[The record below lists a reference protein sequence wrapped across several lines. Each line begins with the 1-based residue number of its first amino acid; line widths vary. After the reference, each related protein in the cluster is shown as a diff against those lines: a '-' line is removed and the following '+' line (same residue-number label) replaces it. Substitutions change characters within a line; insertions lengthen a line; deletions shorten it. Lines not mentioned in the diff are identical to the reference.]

1 MTHVARALLIVAAIL
16 TVPFLIAGALSNLKG
31 NSR

>member
-1 MTHVARALLIVAAIL
+1 MTSLCRALLIVAAIL
-16 TVPFLIAGALSNLKG
+16 TVPFLIAGALTNLKG